1 MNTKTSIRPGIIT
14 PLGRRA
20 AIWVAAI
27 VLVYL
32 LPQWFSSGLGIAV
45 LNQMFIMVV
54 FTIAYNMLLGQGG
67 MLSFGHAVF
76 FGLGGYMSI
85 HFSNMVGESGLPV
98 PLILLPL
105 VGGLTGLV
113 FGILVGAFSTRR
125 AGVVF
130 AMISLGVGELI
141 AAS

>member
-1 MNTKTSIRPGIIT
+1 MNTKTSIRPGIRT

-54 FTIAYNMLLGQGG
+54 FTVACLSTLATWWVKAAYRC
-67 MLSFGHAVF
+67 
-76 FGLGGYMSI
+76 
-85 HFSNMVGESGLPV
+85 P
-98 PLILLPL
+98 
-105 VGGLTGLV
+105 
-113 FGILVGAFSTRR
+113 
-125 AGVVF
+125 
-130 AMISLGVGELI
+130 
-141 AAS
+141 